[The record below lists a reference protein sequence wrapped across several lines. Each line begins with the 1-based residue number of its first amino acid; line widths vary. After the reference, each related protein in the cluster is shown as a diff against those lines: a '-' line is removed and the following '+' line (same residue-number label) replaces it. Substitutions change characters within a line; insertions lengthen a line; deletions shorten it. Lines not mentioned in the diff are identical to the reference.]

1 MKNAEARRSGPRTQP
16 PKRLGEYPYGITI
29 VGLLEPAMSVVE
41 TYVDGPEVERWP
53 ELTSPLI

>member
-29 VGLLEPAMSVVE
+29 VGLLEPATSVVE
-41 TYVDGPEVERWP
+41 TYVDGPEVER
-53 ELTSPLI
+53 